1 MRYRAIVALLGA
13 AAVVGAPLD
22 DLRTATRKID
32 DIKNDRLNAGSTVD
46 LNLRELNAW
55 VRGQVPAGV
64 RDATLRIDVPGVATG
79 TAMVDL
85 AKVSRSQGFEP
96 GWLLEKLLE
105 GEHPVKVTARIR
117 SAKGSATVDVQRVE
131 ISGLEM
137 DGKTLEMLIQYVVLP
152 IYPNAA
158 VGRPFE
164 LGHNIERLDVQP
176 AAVRVVIGTN
186 R

>member
-1 MRYRAIVALLGA
+1 VALLGA
-13 AAVVGAPLD
+13 AAVAGAPLD

-32 DIKNDRLNAGSTVD
+32 DIKYDRLDAGSTVD
-46 LNLRELNAW
+46 LSLRELNAW

-131 ISGLEM
+131 ISGLEI
-137 DGKTLEMLIQYVVLP
+137 DGKTLDMLIHSVVLS

-176 AAVRVVIGTN
+176 AVVRVVIGAN